1 MNDKYP
7 IRVMIVD
14 DHEIVRRGLSSYL
27 QGNDA
32 FELVA
37 SVGSGEEAV
46 RVCQRVHPDFVL
58 MDVMMPYMDGIETTR
73 QLVAMYPNIKI
84 LALTG
89 FQEADAIRSMIAAGA
104 AGYVLK
110 STPVHDLQ
118 HLICTIHAGRMTF
131 SPEVTRTLFST
142 PDAKPN
148 THNLTERELEVLQL
162 IVAGYSNP
170 QIAEALF
177 ISRSTVGYHVSS
189 IISKLGVSNRME
201 VAFIAMK
208 EKLVAEKAE
217 AAAVH

>member
-1 MNDKYP
+1 MTEKHP

-14 DHEIVRRGLSSYL
+14 DHEIVRRGLASYL
-27 QGNDA
+27 QGNDT

-37 SVGSGEEAV
+37 SVGSGEEAI
-46 RVCQRVHPDFVL
+46 RVCSRVHPDFVL
-58 MDVMMPYMDGIETTR
+58 MDVMMPHMDGIETTR

-89 FQEADAIRSMIAAGA
+89 FYEPEAIRNMISAGA

-110 STPVHDLQ
+110 TTPVHDLQ
-118 HLICTIHAGRMTF
+118 HLICTIYAGRMTF
-131 SPEVTRTLFST
+131 SPEVTRMLFAT

-148 THNLTERELEVLQL
+148 TYNLTEREIEVLQL

-170 QIAEALF
+170 QIAEALY

-201 VAFIAMK
+201 VAYIAMK
-208 EKLVAEKAE
+208 EKLVEEKI
-217 AAAVH
+217 AAMLP

>member
-1 MNDKYP
+1 MTDKHP

-14 DHEIVRRGLSSYL
+14 DHEIVRRGLASYL
-27 QGNDA
+27 QGNDT

-37 SVGSGEEAV
+37 SVGSGEEAI
-46 RVCQRVHPDFVL
+46 RVCARVHPDFVL
-58 MDVMMPYMDGIETTR
+58 MDVMMPQMDGIETTR
-73 QLVAMYPNIKI
+73 QLVAMCPNIKV

-89 FQEADAIRSMIAAGA
+89 FYETEAIRNMIAAGA

-110 STPVHDLQ
+110 TTPVHDLQ

-131 SPEVTRTLFST
+131 SPEVTRLLFVT
-142 PDAKPN
+142 PDTKPN
-148 THNLTERELEVLQL
+148 THNLTEREMEVLQL

-170 QIAEALF
+170 QIAEELF

-201 VAFIAMK
+201 VAYIAMK
-208 EKLVAEKAE
+208 EKLVVEKVAE
-217 AAAVH
+217 AVH

>member
-1 MNDKYP
+1 MTEKYP

-14 DHEIVRRGLSSYL
+14 DHEIVRRGLASYL
-27 QGNDA
+27 QGDDS

-37 SVGSGEEAV
+37 SVGSGEDAI
-46 RVCQRVHPDFVL
+46 RVCPRVRPDVVL
-58 MDVMMPYMDGIETTR
+58 MDIVMPYMNGIETTR
-73 QLVAMYPNIKI
+73 QLIAMCPSIKV

-89 FQEADAIRSMIAAGA
+89 FFEAEAIRSMIAAGA

-110 STPVHDLQ
+110 TTPVHDLQ
-118 HLICTIHAGRMTF
+118 HLIYTIYAGRMTF

-148 THNLTERELEVLQL
+148 THNLTDRELEVLQL
-162 IVAGYSNP
+162 IVAGCSNP

-189 IISKLGVSNRME
+189 IISKLRVSNRME
-201 VAFIAMK
+201 VAYIAMK
-208 EKLVAEKAE
+208 EKLVEEK
-217 AAAVH
+217 VVVPLP